1 MGNNDDHKT
10 TPENDWF
17 TRHVLRHQPSLKRY
31 LRRLSKSDAD
41 AEDIEQE
48 AFLKVYEANKT
59 NDIKNPRA
67 FLFRTAYNLFVQGY
81 RKSKNA
87 PYSEVA
93 DIDALSVK
101 DMCAAADERLIMRER
116 LGALA
121 EAVDRL
127 PPKTRSI
134 FIMRKVY
141 NLSQKEIREALGVPE
156 RTIERHVRKGLQA
169 CRDYLRE
176 RDHYWD
182 TDQGASDSALASD
195 AKLSAG
201 TPKDEL

>member
-1 MGNNDDHKT
+1 M
-10 TPENDWF
+10 
-17 TRHVLRHQPSLKRY
+17 RHVLRHQPSLKRY

-48 AFLKVYEANKT
+48 AYLKVYEANKSSE
-59 NDIKNPRA
+59 IKNPRA

-101 DMCAAADERLIMRER
+101 DMCAAADEHLIMRER

-182 TDQGASDSALASD
+182 VDEEPGDDARASGDRPSSR
-195 AKLSAG
+195 SR
-201 TPKDEL
+201 KDEL